1 MDDYRFYVTIFNVV
15 VTNPFMAWIAWRR
28 LAKAKAAAM
37 TIAPGSPGL
46 AAHRPA
52 IFWAGVLGIVLLI
65 EAVMIYDLFV
75 KA

>member
-1 MDDYRFYVTIFNVV
+1 MDDFDFYVTIFNVV

-37 TIAPGSPGL
+37 TIAPETTALPPHSAQIL
-46 AAHRPA
+46 
-52 IFWAGVLGIVLLI
+52 WAGVFGFFVLI